1 MVVTDR
7 NSKELFAAVGNN
19 TCAGGGRLHD
29 GYQKTKHMSGT
40 HAKFYEVGFW
50 CRANISERDAVR
62 SHAFHVSHTLKYE
75 HALYF
80 IYIRRPRLKEG
91 ERARDYRCGNLAL
104 LRLSTNL
111 QATDASTARCCSN
124 TCITGAATYCAS
136 SSQHEPAGNRRG
148 HCSML
153 LEHMHQ
159 WNRKLQ
165 QHTNPSGGGS
175 QCRGR
180 AP

>member
-1 MVVTDR
+1 MKENRLWRMAQEYKSDGLQPSINGLQPKRDLAYTVYAFISSSLVVG
-7 NSKELFAAVGNN
+7 AA
-19 TCAGGGRLHD
+19 T
-29 GYQKTKHMSGT
+29 
-40 HAKFYEVGFW
+40 F
-50 CRANISERDAVR
+50 
-62 SHAFHVSHTLKYE
+62 
-75 HALYF
+75 LYS
-80 IYIRRPRLKEG
+80 IRRPRLKAG
-91 ERARDYRCGNLAL
+91 ERARDYRCGSLAL

-136 SSQHEPAGNRRG
+136 SSQHEPAGNRRF

>member
-1 MVVTDR
+1 MPSDPCATTCWKSMSSSAIQAEAAWMCSGSHPVDRRSSVSVYSTDQDW
-7 NSKELFAAVGNN
+7 L
-19 TCAGGGRLHD
+19 D
-29 GYQKTKHMSGT
+29 KTNPKHLAT
-40 HAKFYEVGFW
+40 K
-50 CRANISERDAVR
+50 
-62 SHAFHVSHTLKYE
+62 
-75 HALYF
+75 
-80 IYIRRPRLKEG
+80 IRRPRLKEG
-91 ERARDYRCGNLAL
+91 ERARDYRCGSLAL

>member
-1 MVVTDR
+1 MR
-7 NSKELFAAVGNN
+7 NHCG
-19 TCAGGGRLHD
+19 HD
-29 GYQKTKHMSGT
+29 EESSRTSIDFNRPLNEAKVEEIASVEGSEVFWLYSIKSFPFHLEKRYPPSRDTLLSSNLQTKSI
-40 HAKFYEVGFW
+40 Y
-50 CRANISERDAVR
+50 
-62 SHAFHVSHTLKYE
+62 
-75 HALYF
+75 
-80 IYIRRPRLKEG
+80 YIRRPRLKEG
-91 ERARDYRCGNLAL
+91 ERARDYRCGSLAL

-136 SSQHEPAGNRRG
+136 SSQHEPAGNRRF

-165 QHTNPSGGGS
+165 QRTNPSGGGS